1 MYYDIEVYA
10 DRYEQESTYAL
21 EWNMEMAFQAGAS
34 EQRISDMEKQ
44 AADLLERM
52 DAQLELVNAM
62 ASSLKAPLEQTEEET
77 RMFEEW
83 LS

>member
-1 MYYDIEVYA
+1 MYDIEVYA
-10 DRYEQESTYAL
+10 DRFEQEQAYAL

-77 RMFEEW
+77 CMFEEW

>member
-1 MYYDIEVYA
+1 VYDIEITA
-10 DRYEQESTYAL
+10 DRFEQEEAYAL

-52 DAQLELVNAM
+52 DKQLELVNAM

-77 RMFEEW
+77 RLFEEW